1 MADGSGYNLAVLPLH
16 RGRRSRAAAA
26 AWLLLGAAAAAAAQE
41 PTPAAFGGE
50 VEVRRIVT
58 EVRVVGPDGEPF
70 LGLGPQ
76 DFEVEVAGARAEVE
90 SISWVP
96 TTAGAAAAA
105 TAASAGKAAAP
116 PEPEGRLIAVLF
128 QVDPAFHASRTS
140 GLLRMTPK
148 AAEFVAGLG
157 PEDRVALLVF
167 RSHLQLRADFTD
179 DHQAVADML
188 TPSRILQGRR
198 ARPGPDGPSLAAHL
212 DAGEAR
218 DAASMAAALE
228 LIGTAL
234 QPIPGPKSLVLFGYA
249 LGRMTA
255 GPWITID
262 DGYRRAMEALTAA
275 RTSVFALDITDA
287 DFHSLER
294 GLRTVSDDTGG
305 IYVKTHEFPRLAMA
319 KLGRV
324 ISSYYELS
332 IIPPPGL
339 GDEYTI
345 EVRVRRPQTEVH
357 VRQHHAASWMF

>member
-1 MADGSGYNLAVLPLH
+1 VLPV
-16 RGRRSRAAAA
+16 RRLQRPCAAAA
-26 AWLLLGAAAAAAAQE
+26 AWLLVGAAAGAAAQE

-58 EVRVVGPDGEPF
+58 EVRVVGPDGEPV
-70 LGLGPQ
+70 LGLGAE
-76 DFEVEVAGARAEVE
+76 DFEVEVAGIGAEVE

-96 TTAGAAAAA
+96 ASAGAAEAAA
-105 TAASAGKAAAP
+105 GALAGGTSAP
-116 PEPEGRLIAVLF
+116 TEPEGRLIVVLF
-128 QVDPAFHASRTS
+128 QIDPAFHSSRTS

-157 PEDRVALLVF
+157 PADRVAVLVF

-179 DHQAVADML
+179 DHRAVAEML
-188 TPSRILQGRR
+188 TPTRILEGRR
-198 ARPGPDGPSLAAHL
+198 VPPGPDGPSLAAHL
-212 DAGEAR
+212 DVGEAR

-255 GPWITID
+255 GAWITID
-262 DGYRRAMEALTAA
+262 DGYRRAMEALTTA

-287 DFHSLER
+287 DYHSLER

-345 EVRVRRPQTEVH
+345 EIRVRRPQTEVH

>member
-1 MADGSGYNLAVLPLH
+1 MLPAH
-16 RGRRSRAAAA
+16 RLRRSRAAAA
-26 AWLLLGAAAAAAAQE
+26 AWLLGAAGAAAQE
-41 PTPAAFGGE
+41 PTPASFGGE

-58 EVRVVGPDGEPF
+58 EVRVVGPDGEPV

-76 DFEVEVAGARAEVE
+76 DFEVEVAGTRVEVE

-96 TTAGAAAAA
+96 TTAGAAEAA
-105 TAASAGKAAAP
+105 TAAPAGEAAAP

-148 AAEFVAGLG
+148 AAGFVAGLG
-157 PEDRVALLVF
+157 PADRVAVLVF

-179 DHQAVADML
+179 DHQAISEML
-188 TPSRILQGRR
+188 TPTGILEGRSAPPR
-198 ARPGPDGPSLAAHL
+198 PDGPSLAAHL
-212 DAGEAR
+212 DAGEAE
-218 DAASMAAALE
+218 DAASMDAALE
-228 LIGTAL
+228 LIGRAL

-255 GPWITID
+255 GPRITID

-305 IYVKTHEFPRLAMA
+305 LYVKTHDFPRLAMA

-332 IIPPPGL
+332 IIPPPEL

-345 EVRVRRPQTEVH
+345 EVRVRRPQAEVH